1 MTDND
6 AMEAMVDRS
15 ADVVATHAHVR
26 IGDLVDGFGARGYG
40 ALIAVFALAS
50 LVLTAVP
57 GTSVVLGIVITLIG
71 AQYAAG
77 TGRAPWLPARL
88 RGIEIRRSRAE
99 AALAAAG
106 PWARR
111 IDRFV
116 RPRAEL
122 LTRGW
127 FTLLWGIVAML
138 LGILLV
144 PLALAPGGVIPPAL
158 ILVLLGVA
166 IASRD
171 GVLLGATGAAGLLFL
186 VYGLSIVF

>member
-1 MTDND
+1 MTNND

-15 ADVVATHAHVR
+15 ADVVATRAHVR
-26 IGDLVDGFGARGYG
+26 IGDLVDDFGARGYG
-40 ALIAVFALAS
+40 ALIALFALAS
-50 LVLTAVP
+50 LILTAVP

-77 TGRAPWLPARL
+77 TGLAPWLPAPL
-88 RGIEIRRSRAE
+88 RGIEVQRSRAE

-116 RPRAEL
+116 RARAEP

-127 FTLLWGIVAML
+127 FTLLWGVVVML

-144 PLALAPGGVIPPAL
+144 PLALAPGGVVTPAL
-158 ILVLLGVA
+158 ILVLLGLA
-166 IASRD
+166 IAARD
-171 GVLLGATGAAGLLFL
+171 GVLLSATGTAGLLFIP
-186 VYGLSIVF
+186 YGLSVVF